1 MPSILHYIIIME
13 IIQLI
18 ICIYI
23 FSSKYEKYHKCME
36 TDKGMNEKENEDDID
51 DFTSIVFKYEFV
63 NLLFYFL
70 EIDNDTKG
78 IVNYN
83 EGDQFFPEE
92 I

>member
-1 MPSILHYIIIME
+1 
-13 IIQLI
+13 
-18 ICIYI
+18 
-23 FSSKYEKYHKCME
+23 ME